1 MAAPR
6 ITMTFLSKK
15 RVIYKDLTADI
26 IITEYLMEQEFMKL
40 FELGEMYD
48 VAQWIELP
56 EWNEKIAK

>member
-1 MAAPR
+1 
-6 ITMTFLSKK
+6 MTFLSKK